1 MNIYSYFQRVERNIQ
16 GVPSKHTGLYNETI
30 NQTKLAN
37 LSKTS
42 SYEIIIL
49 ASDLLQDDNNEFTG
63 FKEEMK
69 KRVNEKKEHF
79 WFREF
84 LDFPLYLFIY
94 ITCLNVLYDMI
105 GNGFQSFMVL
115 ITPGFLIQMY
125 HIFHLRVAD
134 TAYHKSA
141 SGSFLFCCV
150 QNHPRKAEG
159 NLFSWYLLKKARPIS
174 MLYLSSNGLPVF
186 VIIMRKRIADFPL
199 VFGNAFFHGKS
210 FVDVKIHI
218 LSMTIAYHTAALS
231 LYQKIHCHCPHGRSI
246 YPVFTGRA
254 SPSLHVAQDRSTGLD
269 PGSCLDPFRH
279 SFRMADTFRID
290 DNVVFLS

>member
-16 GVPSKHTGLYNETI
+16 GVPSKHTGLYNDTI

-42 SYEIIIL
+42 SYEIISW

-115 ITPGFLIQMY
+115 ITPGFLIQIIGVY
-125 HIFHLRVAD
+125 VSIKLLLL
-134 TAYHKSA
+134 
-141 SGSFLFCCV
+141 FLIK
-150 QNHPRKAEG
+150 QP
-159 NLFSWYLLKKARPIS
+159 
-174 MLYLSSNGLPVF
+174 
-186 VIIMRKRIADFPL
+186 
-199 VFGNAFFHGKS
+199 
-210 FVDVKIHI
+210 
-218 LSMTIAYHTAALS
+218 
-231 LYQKIHCHCPHGRSI
+231 
-246 YPVFTGRA
+246 
-254 SPSLHVAQDRSTGLD
+254 DRSTLVFWLGLAFLFFIYMLSNYALRSFD
-269 PGSCLDPFRH
+269 MVIFTMPLWLWLIVQIVLLVGSYYYIKKEDL
-279 SFRMADTFRID
+279 I
-290 DNVVFLS
+290 